1 MTTTD
6 DDEES
11 DGEEFGKLLIVRPP
25 EVLEPSIIINRCPGI
40 PDLMK
45 HRGYRL
51 CGDNIDKNVHARHM
65 RVDRRNKSLHY
76 FHFYAVENRVDFTCL
91 SDEPPDNSNITDFHS
106 VGKSLLPTPADDAA
120 LKNNLSTLSPGYF
133 ANMWTF
139 SD

>member
-1 MTTTD
+1 MNDINIDEFEDFDDESDIDSSDCDTSDDVSSENDDTFEYVTTDAEDLTTTD

-11 DGEEFGKLLIVRPP
+11 DGEEFGKLLIVHPP

-65 RVDRRNKSLHY
+65 
-76 FHFYAVENRVDFTCL
+76 
-91 SDEPPDNSNITDFHS
+91 
-106 VGKSLLPTPADDAA
+106 
-120 LKNNLSTLSPGYF
+120 
-133 ANMWTF
+133 
-139 SD
+139 